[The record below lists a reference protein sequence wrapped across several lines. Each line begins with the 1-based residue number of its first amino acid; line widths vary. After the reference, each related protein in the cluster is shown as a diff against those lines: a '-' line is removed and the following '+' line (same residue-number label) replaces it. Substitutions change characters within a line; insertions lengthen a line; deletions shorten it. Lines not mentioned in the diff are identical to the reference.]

1 MAERQRSAAGAPYL
15 AVFRPTRLSSAL
27 TYEIPV
33 GRGKRI
39 NLQSRLLDLIVGGW
53 QTTGTYT
60 FQVGGPLTWV
70 NGSTNN
76 PGDYVYFGGKLDS
89 NPRGVDSTAFD
100 TTRFDTAAANQFQ
113 YHIRTFSTAF
123 ADVRSD
129 GINDWAA
136 SLLKKFKG
144 LGERTFVQ
152 LRIESFNF
160 INHATFAAANTTV
173 SNSAFGTITAQ
184 ANRPRAFQLVA
195 RIVF

>member
-1 MAERQRSAAGAPYL
+1 MAQRQDPQPERRISPF
-15 AVFRPTRLSSAL
+15 FRPTRLSAAV

-39 NLQSRLLDLIVGGW
+39 NLQSRLLDFIAGGW

-76 PGDYVYFGGKLDS
+76 PGDYVYFGGKLNPD
-89 NPRGVDSTAFD
+89 PRGVDGSAFD
-100 TTRFDTAAANQFQ
+100 TKPFDTAAANQFQ

-136 SLLKKFKG
+136 SLLKKFS
-144 LGERTFVQ
+144 LGERSYLQ
-152 LRIESFNF
+152 LRVESFNF

-173 SNSAFGTITAQ
+173 TNSAFGTITSQ
-184 ANRPRAFQLVA
+184 ANRPRTFQLVA